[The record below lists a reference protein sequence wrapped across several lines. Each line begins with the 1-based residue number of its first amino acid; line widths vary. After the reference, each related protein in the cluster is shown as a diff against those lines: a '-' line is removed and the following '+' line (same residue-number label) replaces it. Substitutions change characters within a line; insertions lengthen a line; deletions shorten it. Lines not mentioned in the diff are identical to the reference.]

1 MYKNP
6 ALTVDGI
13 VETEQG
19 IVLIKRKNDPFK
31 DCWALPGGFVD
42 YGENVENALIREMK
56 EEISI
61 DVNIKALLG
70 VWSEPDRDPR
80 GHTVSIVY
88 IAKFNGDIK
97 KIKAADDAKDIK
109 ITNNP
114 LEFELAFDHARII
127 GDYYKRQWMV

>member
-13 VETEQG
+13 VETELG
-19 IVLIKRKNDPFK
+19 IVLIKRKNEPFK

-42 YGENVENALIREMK
+42 YGENVENALMREMK

-88 IAKFNGDIK
+88 IADFKGDINE
-97 KIKAADDAKDIK
+97 IKASDDAKDIK